1 MWFFTNQCT
10 RKKLA
15 TLSADFMGPKY
26 ESSRLKFVEIL
37 WFCICG
43 ERLKS
48 QVVTKSVLEKTLE
61 LDSLRLL
68 NFEMFRKTV
77 IYTDSTKS
85 WKRRK
90 GHSRWQNNS
99 STNVTIH
106 SLLLHITNYTINNRL
121 KLRLCAF
128 KRQYN
133 NTLHANIINRL
144 NGSVKRH

>member
-1 MWFFTNQCT
+1 MKTRIQNQPQGPRFVGVFAWKISMWFFTNQCRPT

-15 TLSADFMGPKY
+15 TLSVDFMGPKY

-37 WFCICG
+37 WCCICG

-61 LDSLRLL
+61 LDSLRIL

-77 IYTDSTKS
+77 IYIDSTKS
-85 WKRRK
+85 WKGRK

-99 STNVTIH
+99 NTYVTIH
-106 SLLLHITNYTINNRL
+106 SLLLL
-121 KLRLCAF
+121 L
-128 KRQYN
+128 
-133 NTLHANIINRL
+133 IIY
-144 NGSVKRH
+144 